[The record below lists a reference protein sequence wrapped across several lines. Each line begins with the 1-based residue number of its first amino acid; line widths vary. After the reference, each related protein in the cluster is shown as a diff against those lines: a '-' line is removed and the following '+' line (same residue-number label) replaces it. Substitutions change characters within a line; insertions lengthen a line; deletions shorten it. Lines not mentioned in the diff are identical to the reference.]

1 MQVTLYKWKGRFN
14 GACRPVDSMERGRLV
29 FDSGIVLTF
38 AREGMVNSRRQWS
51 DRRRC
56 LGKNTSGAVGGRSFG
71 SDLESRQTGL

>member
-38 AREGMVNSRRQWS
+38 AREGMVNSRR
-51 DRRRC
+51 RC